1 MSKQT
6 LSLETLAFF
15 GATGGTGRATL
26 HTLLSDPRYYSLP
39 LQIFVRSKRKLLSL
53 FPELESRSGVQIWEG
68 QLDDVHGI
76 KECLSGAD
84 VIICTLGENQNLPGL
99 DVLQRGAT
107 SILHALGELKEKQGA
122 NWFKPRL
129 LFLSSST
136 WNTRL
141 SAHMP
146 ALMLRIIKTA
156 FYYPYFDLRQAT
168 RMFQE
173 SPDLVSLLLVQ
184 PPAIVEDAPSGYQIS
199 TETSNPVVSYADL
212 GAAFLELA
220 TERSYDTL
228 DAVGVS
234 SLQEGALRKWGSEL
248 FSRIVIG
255 LIAGSMPGYWSLKKL
270 WAE

>member
-6 LSLETLAFF
+6 LSRETLAFL
-15 GATGGTGRATL
+15 GATGGTGRAAL
-26 HTLLSDPRYYSLP
+26 HTLQSDPKHYG
-39 LQIFVRSKRKLLSL
+39 LQLRIFVRSKRKLLTL
-53 FPELESRSGVQIWEG
+53 FPELESRSGVQIWES

-76 KECLSGAD
+76 KECLSGAG

-99 DVLQRGAT
+99 DVLQPGAK
-107 SILHALGELKEKQGA
+107 SILRALGELKEKQGA
-122 NWFKPRL
+122 KWSKPRL
-129 LFLSSST
+129 LLLSSST

-146 ALMLRIIKTA
+146 ALMVRIVKTA
-156 FYYPYFDLRQAT
+156 FYHPYFDLRQAT
-168 RMFQE
+168 RLFQE

-184 PPAIVEDAPSGYQIS
+184 PPAIVEDAPSGYRIS
-199 TETSNPVVSYADL
+199 AETTNPVVSYADL
-212 GAAFLELA
+212 GAVFVELA

-248 FSRIVIG
+248 LSRILIG
-255 LIAGSMPGYWSLKKL
+255 LIAGSVPGYWSLKKL
-270 WAE
+270 MG